1 MRGLACCLL
10 PLACVLLS
18 SCSSGSNDFCI
29 LGYTTQS
36 QFARDIHTIRVPI
49 FKNKTFVRGIEFE
62 LTEAVVKQ
70 IEVRTPWKVVGCGE
84 DADTE
89 LMGTVVAV
97 SKHDTLVNELN
108 EIRQGEETVGVQLLW
123 RDLRTGEL
131 LTRLPTP
138 PPLAEV
144 PQPGQQKPA
153 VATPVPIQ
161 DTFGILVLRSSS
173 FVPELGQSTSSA
185 RKQVVDDL
193 AKQIVNMLETPW

>member
-1 MRGLACCLL
+1 MRRFACCLL

-18 SCSSGSNDFCI
+18 SCASGSYDFCV

-36 QFARDIHTIRVPI
+36 QFARDIRTVRVPI
-49 FKNKTFVRGIEFE
+49 FKNRTFVRGIEFE
-62 LTEAVVKQ
+62 LTEAVIRQ

-89 LMGTVVAV
+89 LVGTVVAV
-97 SKHDTLVNELN
+97 GKHDTLVNPLN
-108 EIRQGEETVGVQLLW
+108 EIRQGEVTVGAQILW

-131 LTRLPTP
+131 LTRVPTP
-138 PPLAEV
+138 PPLAEL
-144 PQPGQQKPA
+144 PTPGTDKQTLPA
-153 VATPVPIQ
+153 PVPIQ
-161 DTFGILVLRSSS
+161 ESFGILVLRSAS

-185 RKQVVDDL
+185 RKQAVDDL